1 MTLYGDAKKS
11 QWYNDKQMPDS
22 KIDDNKMGFYRMAGN
37 TQEKLYKMV
46 LMQYGIEPDDSGE

>member
-1 MTLYGDAKKS
+1 
-11 QWYNDKQMPDS
+11 MPDS

-46 LMQYGIEPDDSGE
+46 LMQYGINPDEETQENNNE